1 MSRYIRIKEVSSAIE
16 DLLSSKH
23 LTIIKVL
30 CDSDGKVLV
39 SYGPGIGYETGHHYY
54 LAEVTDGITRQVIK
68 IKLDNL
74 LVDAT
79 DIFRSIMEKDF
90 GTEQKFYQSTSG
102 LFEFIPKY
110 ISHGKHGELRWLT
123 YKYAEG
129 TVLGASHLTETGTVL
144 NRIAGLTPAIRQLST
159 HQIAKGL
166 ELRRHDA
173 KFYRDQLH
181 AILKVQ
187 GDHISKYLST
197 EVIDFIKRLN
207 EKNSHLLDTYCKYL
221 THGDLHPANIII
233 NGDDTTL
240 IDWENVHWDN
250 HAYDLVSIWLR
261 LWNFTQRDLLIH
273 ESRGDLASEESKDI
287 FHYVVLHKILDEISF
302 WHGVKT
308 SNDKSSIY
316 TGYAERA
323 LKVHVHTIETAL
335 SNNLLTSIS

>member
-1 MSRYIRIKEVSSAIE
+1 MSRYIRIKKVRSEIE
-16 DLLSSKH
+16 SLLKSKG
-23 LTIIKVL
+23 LKVIEVL
-30 CDSDGKVLV
+30 CDSEGKVLV
-39 SYGPGIGYETGHHYY
+39 KYGPQVGYETGHHYF
-54 LAEVTDGITRQVIK
+54 LAEVTDGVTRQVIK

-74 LVDAT
+74 LVDT
-79 DIFRSIMEKDF
+79 NDIFRSIMEKDF

-129 TVLGASHLTETGTVL
+129 SVLGASHLTETGTVL
-144 NRIAGLTPAIRQLST
+144 HRLAGLTPAIRELST
-159 HQIAKGL
+159 HHVAKGM

-173 KFYRDQLH
+173 KFYHAQLH

-187 GDHISKYLST
+187 GDPIGKHLST
-197 EVIDFIKRLN
+197 EITDSIKRLN
-207 EKNSHLLDTYCKYL
+207 KKISHQMDAYCRYL

-233 NGDDTTL
+233 DGDDTTL

-261 LWNFTQRDLLIH
+261 LWNFPQRDLLIH
-273 ESRGDLASEESKDI
+273 ESRHDLASKESRQI
-287 FHYVVLHKILDEISF
+287 FHYVVLHKILDEIAF

-316 TGYAERA
+316 TNYADRA
-323 LKVHVHTIETAL
+323 LKVHIHTVEAAL
-335 SNNLLTSIS
+335 NNSLLDSVS